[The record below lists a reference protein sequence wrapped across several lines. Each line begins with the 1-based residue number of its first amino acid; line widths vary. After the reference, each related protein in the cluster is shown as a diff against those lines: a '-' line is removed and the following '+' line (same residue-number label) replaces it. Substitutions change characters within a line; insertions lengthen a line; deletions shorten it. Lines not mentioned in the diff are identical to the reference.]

1 MAVYPL
7 SSIDFNNIQDGWKIK
22 SNFSL
27 SIRSSIPRG
36 ALPGMP
42 KGMNQVDGLVLGKDA
57 DDKEDPG
64 GCGNDRGAKIL
75 FSIGRLFRRP

>member
-1 MAVYPL
+1 
-7 SSIDFNNIQDGWKIK
+7 
-22 SNFSL
+22 
-27 SIRSSIPRG
+27 
-36 ALPGMP
+36 MP